1 MPKPKSASPSQI
13 PVETSAASVETV
25 GDSGVAVLD
34 RAFAILAAFD
44 TERPA
49 MSLADLANRTGLYK
63 STILRLTTALIAHG
77 FLIRLAD
84 GRFQI
89 GPAPLS
95 LARMYQRGQQLGDV
109 VLPVMRQLVQQFGEG
124 VSFYVQHGD
133 QRICLHRVD
142 GIHAI
147 REHVEAGDVL
157 PLERGSGGRVLLA
170 FSGARGRV
178 YGEIRTN
185 YCYISEG
192 ERNPDISGVSAP
204 VFGSGG
210 KLAGALTLAGPG
222 FRVTSPVLKS
232 MRRPVIE
239 AAAQITQ
246 RLGGDPIPMLA
257 AAHATVVKLK
267 GASS

>member
-1 MPKPKSASPSQI
+1 MES
-13 PVETSAASVETV
+13 TSE
-25 GDSGVAVLD
+25 SGVAVLD
-34 RAFAILAAFD
+34 RAFAILSAFNAERSALTLAELAAH
-44 TERPA
+44 
-49 MSLADLANRTGLYK
+49 TGLYK
-63 STILRLTTALIAHG
+63 STILRLTAALIAHG
-77 FLIRLAD
+77 FLVRHAD
-84 GRFQI
+84 GRYQV
-89 GPAPLS
+89 GPAPLA
-95 LARMYQRGQQLGDV
+95 LARLYQRGQQLGDV
-109 VLPVMRQLVQQFGEG
+109 VLAVMRQLVQQFGEG

-170 FSGARGRV
+170 FNGARGRI
-178 YGEIRTN
+178 YNEIRAN
-185 YCYISEG
+185 YSYTSEG

-204 VFGSGG
+204 VFGPGG

-222 FRVTSPVLKS
+222 FRVTPPVLKT
-232 MRRPVIE
+232 MRRPLIE

-257 AAHATVVKLK
+257 AASAVVVKLK

>member
-1 MPKPKSASPSQI
+1 MPKSKSASPSQT
-13 PVETSAASVETV
+13 PVESSAPNTEHAAE
-25 GDSGVAVLD
+25 SGVAVLD

-44 TERPA
+44 MERPA
-49 MSLADLANRTGLYK
+49 LSLADLANRTGLYK

-77 FLIRLAD
+77 FLLRLAD

-95 LARMYQRGQQLGDV
+95 LARLYQRGQQLGDI

-170 FSGARGRV
+170 FNGERGRV
-178 YGEIRTN
+178 YNEIRAN
-185 YCYISEG
+185 YSYISEG
-192 ERNPDISGVSAP
+192 ERNPDVSGVSAP
-204 VFGSGG
+204 VFGPGG
-210 KLAGALTLAGPG
+210 KLIGALTLAGPG
-222 FRVTSPVLKS
+222 FRVTPPVLKS

-246 RLGGDPIPMLA
+246 RLGGDPIPMLT
-257 AAHATVVKLK
+257 AAHANVVKLK
-267 GASS
+267 GVSS